1 MAKKLP
7 ASEGA
12 SASKSLL
19 FMTMAM
25 ITGFCV
31 LLGAGLVT
39 ASRLIRSLQLRQGSD
54 KSTVRTPIGEF
65 RMEKASQVG
74 PGLPVYP
81 QASLVLP
88 GGAAS
93 LPPAGDSHPQVVS
106 STYHANTPR
115 EFVVNWYL
123 EHLSAEFVRQEPGH
137 RSLPTVFSDS
147 QIAEMLRRQLTSV
160 VASSDDKLRLV
171 YLSSFNCLKL
181 PDSREFM
188 LDCRWRRQL
197 GHLL

>member
-147 QIAEMLRRQLTSV
+147 QIADDDV
-160 VASSDDKLRLV
+160 VFIGERGDQVRLVALSSDGPGTKITLLR
-171 YLSSFNCLKL
+171 SATATT
-181 PDSREFM
+181 R
-188 LDCRWRRQL
+188 
-197 GHLL
+197 